1 MASSRVGSR
10 GRGGEGVSVRGFPRV
25 VLGYHGCDPA
35 FADGLISGDIP
46 IADWRPSRNPYDWL
60 GDGIYFWEHAP
71 ARARE
76 WGQGGVVGAVLQ
88 LGLCLDLTD
97 TAYTQLLELTHNKL
111 RATYLAQKRRLPQNR
126 GKRRELDQLVINEL
140 VAQADAQIGAFQSVR
155 CPFLEGEPAFPGSAI
170 LRESHIQIAVRDRDC
185 IAGVYRPNVT

>member
-1 MASSRVGSR
+1 MKN
-10 GRGGEGVSVRGFPRV
+10 FPRV

-35 FADGLISGDIP
+35 FADALIAGAIP
-46 IADWRPSRNPYDWL
+46 IADWRPSTNPYDWL

-76 WGQGGVVGAVLQ
+76 WSGKGGVVGAVLQ

-97 TAYTQLLELTHNKL
+97 TAYTQLLELTYGQL
-111 RATYLAQKRRLPQNR
+111 RETYLAEKRRLPQNR

-140 VAQADAQIGAFQSVR
+140 VGGAAAEVGTFQSVR

-170 LRESHIQIAVRDRDC
+170 LRESHVQIAVRDHAC
-185 IAGVYRPNVT
+185 IAGVFRPNVT